1 MPDFTE
7 RRNVKGLILLSRHIP
22 DIVRIPVRTELFQ
35 TRAVVFAMA
44 LFLYKVVIL
53 FLTSLSVVYGHIIYS
68 HGNFVNNFL
77 FPLVTFCIDF
87 IQYRCYSLVK
97 ELQGGELM
105 TQGERVKAVRDK
117 KQMTMEQ
124 FGEKLGVTKTAIS
137 RIEKGDRSLTE
148 QMLKSICREFSVNE
162 DWLRTGAGGPDN
174 MFIPEDMR
182 YLNSVGKLGN
192 EQNEFKKFCINMLM
206 DLPDKYWDY
215 IYEEFKKFE
224 KEKEE

>member
-1 MPDFTE
+1 
-7 RRNVKGLILLSRHIP
+7 
-22 DIVRIPVRTELFQ
+22 
-35 TRAVVFAMA
+35 
-44 LFLYKVVIL
+44 
-53 FLTSLSVVYGHIIYS
+53 
-68 HGNFVNNFL
+68 
-77 FPLVTFCIDF
+77 
-87 IQYRCYSLVK
+87 
-97 ELQGGELM
+97 M

-124 FGEKLGVTKTAIS
+124 FAEKLGVTKTAIS
-137 RIEKGDRSLTE
+137 RIEKGDRGLTK
-148 QMLKSICREFSVNE
+148 QMLRAICREFGVNE